1 MKFSYY
7 KAPITNKTP
16 YREITLDEV
25 YKVISGDYLKSVTD
39 KVRGASRVEYKIR
52 NDSETMTSE
61 FKELKKNLLPYATF
75 AGTFTKRQTANIK
88 ALSGLMCFDFD
99 HIENPETLKDI
110 FSNEE
115 SIQLIFTSPGGE
127 GLKVVL
133 TDPMVQDTYEDQ
145 YKELA
150 QYFLAKYNLIAD
162 KTSDISR
169 ACFLC
174 HDPKAWLR
182 SKQPYFET
190 LKDGRVIQMHPAG
203 YPLDWAV

>member
-7 KAPITNKTP
+7 KAPIKNTAP

-25 YKVISGDYLKSVTD
+25 YKVINGDYLKQVTD
-39 KVRGASRVEYKIR
+39 KVRGASRIEYRGTKGL
-52 NDSETMTSE
+52 TSE
-61 FKELKKNLLPYATF
+61 YKELKQTLLPCATF

-99 HIENPETLKDI
+99 HIDNPEPLKDKL
-110 FSNEE
+110 SKEE

-133 TDPMVQDTYEDQ
+133 TDPMECDTYEDQ
-145 YKELA
+145 YKVLA
-150 QYFLAKYNLIAD
+150 QYFLKKYNLIAD
-162 KTSDISR
+162 NTSDISR

-190 LKDGRVIQMHPAG
+190 LKDGRVIEMHPSG
-203 YPLDWAV
+203 YPLDWAI